1 VGKTVSVRTR
11 VTNGN
16 GTTTGS
22 VRTITMRQPAT

>member
-1 VGKTVSVRTR
+1 VGKTVNVRTR

-22 VRTITMRQPAT
+22 VRTLTMQPPAV